1 MPARPRPTIRLRRL
15 AGALRRLRA
24 EKELSREDVSEAT
37 GINTATLYRIETAR
51 VRPQARTLA
60 AMLTV
65 YEVSGDERAALTQLL
80 KDSAQPGLL
89 QAYADELPEEYSTY
103 IEFEQEARSV
113 WNYESL
119 YIPGLLQTEAY
130 ARAVIPGGMP
140 SLTSVQV
147 DRRVQVRM
155 KRQEVLRGDLPLHLW
170 AICDEA
176 ALHRAVGGPKVMR
189 DQLLYLL
196 NAMELPQVTLQVV
209 DFATGAH
216 PGMHGT
222 FVVMNFPDD
231 PQVVYIDSMAGDLF
245 LEEEAELRRYT
256 GLFEYLRAFALSP
269 DATRQLLTRVAGEYQ
284 GKGGAGDG

>member
-24 EKELSREDVSEAT
+24 ERELSREDVSEAT
-37 GINTATLYRIETAR
+37 GINTATLYRIEKAR

-60 AMLTV
+60 ALLNLYQV
-65 YEVSGDERAALTQLL
+65 EGDERTALTQLL
-80 KDSAQPGLL
+80 KDSAQSGLL
-89 QAYADELPEEYSTY
+89 QAYTDELPEEYGTY

-119 YIPGLLQTEAY
+119 YIPGLLQTEPY
-130 ARAVIPGGMP
+130 ARAVIPGTVP
-140 SLTSVQV
+140 SLTRAQV

-155 KRQEVLRGDLPLHLW
+155 ERQGVLNGDRPPALW

-176 ALHRAVGGPKVMR
+176 ALHRVVGGPKVMR
-189 DQLLYLL
+189 DQLLHLI
-196 NAMELPQVTLQVV
+196 NVMELPHVTLQVV
-209 DFATGAH
+209 EFATGAH
-216 PGMHGT
+216 PGMPGS

-256 GLFEYLRAFALSP
+256 GLYEHLRAVALSP
-269 DATRQLLTRVAGEYQ
+269 DATRSLLTRLASEYEVR
-284 GKGGAGDG
+284 GGAGDG

>member
-24 EKELSREDVSEAT
+24 ERELSREDVSEAT
-37 GINTATLYRIETAR
+37 GINMTTLYRIEKAR

-80 KDSAQPGLL
+80 KDSARPGLL

-119 YIPGLLQTEAY
+119 FIPGLLQTEEY
-130 ARAVIPGGMP
+130 ARAVIPGTVP
-140 SLTSVQV
+140 SYTRTQC
-147 DRRVQVRM
+147 DQRVKVRM
-155 KRQEVLRGDLPLHLW
+155 ERQEVLRRDQPLHLW

-189 DQLLYLL
+189 DQLLHLI
-196 NAMELPQVTLQVV
+196 NAMELPHVTLQVV

-216 PGMHGT
+216 PGMPSS
-222 FVVMNFPDD
+222 FVVMDFSDD

-245 LEEEAELRRYT
+245 LEEETELRRYT
-256 GLFEYLRAFALSP
+256 GLFEYLRAFALNP
-269 DATRQLLTRVAGEYQ
+269 DATRQLLTRVAGKHQ
-284 GKGGAGDG
+284 AKGAAGDG

>member
-15 AGALRRLRA
+15 AGTLRRLRT
-24 EKELSREDVSEAT
+24 ERELSREDVSEAT

-65 YEVSGDERAALTQLL
+65 YKVADDERAALTQLL
-80 KDSAQPGLL
+80 KDSAQSGLL
-89 QAYADELPEEYSTY
+89 QSYADELPEEYGTY
-103 IEFEQEARSV
+103 IEFEQEAHSV

-130 ARAVIPGGMP
+130 ARAVIPGEMP
-140 SLTSVQV
+140 SLTQIQV
-147 DRRVQVRM
+147 DQRVQTRM
-155 KRQEVLRGDLPLHLW
+155 ARQEVLRRDQPLRLW

-176 ALHRAVGGPKVMR
+176 ALHRAVGGPKVMH
-189 DQLLYLL
+189 DQLLHLID
-196 NAMELPQVTLQVV
+196 AVELPHVTLQVV

-216 PGMHGT
+216 PGMPGS

-245 LEEEAELRRYT
+245 LEEEPELRRYS
-256 GLFEYLRAFALSP
+256 GLYEYLRAFALNP
-269 DATRQLLTRVAGEYQ
+269 DATRQLLTRVAGEYRA
-284 GKGGAGDG
+284 GGETGDD

>member
-37 GINTATLYRIETAR
+37 GINTATLYRIENAR

-65 YEVSGDERAALTQLL
+65 YGVSGDERTALTQLL
-80 KDSAQPGLL
+80 KESAQPGLL

-119 YIPGLLQTEAY
+119 FIPGLLQTEAY
-130 ARAVIPGGMP
+130 ARAVIPGTVP
-140 SLTSVQV
+140 SYTRTQC
-147 DRRVQVRM
+147 DQRVKVRM
-155 KRQEVLRGDLPLHLW
+155 ERQEVLRRDQPLHLW

-189 DQLLYLL
+189 DQLLHLI
-196 NAMELPQVTLQVV
+196 NAMELPHVTLQVV

-216 PGMHGT
+216 PGMPSS
-222 FVVMNFPDD
+222 FVVMEFPND

-256 GLFEYLRAFALSP
+256 GLFEYLRAFALNP

-284 GKGGAGDG
+284 TKGEAGDG